1 MQTSFFSRRFAAATA
16 LVFVVL
22 GVASGAHARS
32 DVTFSIGIQVPGVYA
47 QPAPFYTEPPRFY
60 YQPQT
65 VYVQPAPVYV
75 PPPRVY
81 YQPQTVYVQPAPVYA
96 PPPRIYYQPQT
107 IYLQPRPVFVQPPAY
122 GVYYRS
128 GPDWHRTQWER
139 ARKHGHRDQGGRQGW
154 RHGGHHD

>member
-47 QPAPFYTEPPRFY
+47 QPAPFYTEPPRF
-60 YQPQT
+60 
-65 VYVQPAPVYV
+65 
-75 PPPRVY
+75 Y